1 MNILIIGEEQQYAA
15 LLQKGGLSGH
25 RVQHMSTAD
34 RIESL
39 DDYDLII
46 DLGFDEDTERARI
59 YAKYPQV
66 PVLAAIVSTS
76 LAEVMNNYAF
86 EQGFNLIGCNWLPG
100 FVAMPVTEVSVI
112 EEEQKPLLAKIMREL
127 SWEYEIVEDKVGLV
141 TPRVVCMIINEAY
154 MAAEEG
160 TASREDINIA
170 MKLGTNYPKGPFEW
184 CEEIGI
190 RRVYGVLYAVYKA
203 TGNERY
209 KISDL
214 LAQEAGMNMTA
225 VRNN

>member
-1 MNILIIGEEQQYAA
+1 MNILVIGEEQHYAA
-15 LLQKGGLSGH
+15 FLQKGGLSGH
-25 RVQHMSTAD
+25 RVQQVTTAE
-34 RIESL
+34 RIETL
-39 DDYDLII
+39 EDYGLVI
-46 DLGFDEDTERARI
+46 DLDFDEHTERARI

-66 PVLAAIVSTS
+66 PVLAAIVRTS
-76 LAEVMNNYAF
+76 LADVMNNYAF

-100 FVAMPVTEVSVI
+100 FVAMPVTEVSVM
-112 EEEQKPLLAKIMREL
+112 EEEQKPFLAQIMQAL
-127 SWEYEIVEDKVGLV
+127 GWEYEIVEDSVGLV

-170 MKLGTNYPKGPFEW
+170 MRLGTNYPKGPFEW
-184 CEEIGI
+184 CEEIGV
-190 RRVYGVLYAVYKA
+190 RQVYSVLDAVYKA

-209 KISDL
+209 KISAL

-225 VRNN
+225 V

>member
-1 MNILIIGEEQQYAA
+1 MNILIIGEKQHYAA

-25 RVQHMSTAD
+25 RVQQITTAE
-34 RIESL
+34 RIGTLE
-39 DDYDLII
+39 DYGLVI
-46 DLGFDEDTERARI
+46 DLDFDEHTERAGI

-66 PVLAAIVSTS
+66 PVLAAIVKTS
-76 LAEVMNNYAF
+76 LADVMNDYAF
-86 EQGFNLIGCNWLPG
+86 EQGLNLIGCNWLPG

-112 EEEQKPLLAKIMREL
+112 EDGQKPLLAQIMSEL
-127 SWEYEIVEDKVGLV
+127 GWEYEIVEDRVGLV

-160 TASREDINIA
+160 TASRKDINIA
-170 MKLGTNYPKGPFEW
+170 MRLGTNYPKGPFEW

-190 RRVYGVLYAVYKA
+190 RQVYGVLDAVYKA

-209 KISDL
+209 KISPL
-214 LAQEAGMNMTA
+214 LAQEADINLTT
-225 VRNN
+225 V